1 MPVRPSETAAADLL
15 TAVVGLVSNWTAA
28 VTQGSIAAAINLDI
42 AEGDVR
48 ALYIIGQRGVGV
60 QPAALAAELRL
71 SRPTMSKT
79 LSRLAA
85 AGLVDRAPSRTDA
98 RSVLIELTESGQTAY
113 DGLVLYGIRMVEHAT
128 AGLRPDEIGT
138 VTEVARKLLQPEPSA

>member
-1 MPVRPSETAAADLL
+1 MPARPRETAAADLL
-15 TAVVGLVSNWTAA
+15 TAVVGLISNWTAA

>member
-1 MPVRPSETAAADLL
+1 MPARPSETTAADLL
-15 TAVVGLVSNWTAA
+15 TAVVGLISNWTAA

-48 ALYIIGQRGVGV
+48 ALYVIGQHRAGV

-79 LSRLAA
+79 LSRLAT
-85 AGLVDRAPSRTDA
+85 AGLIDRTPSRTDA
-98 RSVLIELTESGQTAY
+98 RSALIELSESGQTAY
-113 DGLVLYGIRMVEHAT
+113 DGLVLYGIRMVERAT